1 MPRFMSPM
9 IRRRPD
15 TDKFETE
22 SRTVDTSESRAVPS
36 AFQESAPSSTEQSI
50 DFSQTAQPSTEQGS
64 EQSEEQPQIPP
75 DVRISEGGF
84 RQIRD
89 ESLVLLSQGITHRIE
104 RSEEGPFQIFVEPEK
119 RRMAQ
124 FQIRLYHRENPPRDE
139 NPPLPLKFTLHPLW
153 VLAVP
158 IACTLLDFSDIAVQM
173 HNAGIADAS
182 KILRGEWWRTITAM
196 TLHADSRHL
205 ASNLVSGFLAL
216 SLLHYRI
223 PLAKLVPFL
232 AVASAVANFFVALTV
247 QTSFRSLGF
256 SGFVFATI
264 GCLAVIEFRL
274 MPRETHGL
282 LRRFAPLCGAAS
294 LAVFLGLGEN
304 ADILGHLYGFIAG
317 LLCGFIPTKKTLRW
331 GAPTVATDIFGVLA
345 YYALFAIGWTLAI

>member
-1 MPRFMSPM
+1 M

-282 LRRFAPLCGAAS
+282 L
-294 LAVFLGLGEN
+294 
-304 ADILGHLYGFIAG
+304 
-317 LLCGFIPTKKTLRW
+317 CGFIPTKKTLRW

>member
-1 MPRFMSPM
+1 M

-15 TDKFETE
+15 ADKLGTE
-22 SRTVDTSESRAVPS
+22 FRAN
-36 AFQESAPSSTEQSI
+36 QESAPTSTEQSA
-50 DFSQTAQPSTEQGS
+50 DYSQAA
-64 EQSEEQPQIPP
+64 QSEEQAQISP

-89 ESLVLLSQGITHRIE
+89 ESLVLLSQGITHRID

-153 VLAVP
+153 VLLIP
-158 IACTLLDFSDIAVQM
+158 IVCTLLDFSDIAVQM
-173 HNAGIADAS
+173 HNSGIADAS

>member
-1 MPRFMSPM
+1 MSRFMSPM
-9 IRRRPD
+9 IRRRPSA
-15 TDKFETE
+15 EPG
-22 SRTVDTSESRAVPS
+22 AVNS
-36 AFQESAPSSTEQSI
+36 AAESAPFPAESANPAATTDQETTSDAAEQ
-50 DFSQTAQPSTEQGS
+50 FREQPRESN
-64 EQSEEQPQIPP
+64 EEQQEPQTPP

-104 RSEEGPFQIFVEPEK
+104 RSEEGPFQIFVDPDK
-119 RRMAQ
+119 RRAAQ

-139 NPPLPLKFTLHPLW
+139 NPPLPLKFTFQPLW
-153 VLAVP
+153 VLAIP
-158 IACTLLDFSDIAVQM
+158 IACTLLDFSDAFIQM
-173 HNAGIADAS
+173 HNAGIADAA
-182 KILRGEWWRTITAM
+182 KILRGEWWRAITAM
-196 TLHADSRHL
+196 TLHGDSRHL
-205 ASNLVSGFLAL
+205 AGNLISGFLAL

-247 QTSFRSLGF
+247 QTNFRSLGF

-274 MPRETHGL
+274 MPRETHGM

-317 LLCGFIPTKKTLRW
+317 LLCGFIPKKKTLRW
-331 GAPTVATDIFGVLA
+331 GAPTAITDIFWVLA
-345 YYALFAIGWTLAI
+345 YYALFAIGWALAI

>member
-1 MPRFMSPM
+1 M
-9 IRRRPD
+9 IRRRPVTDKLD
-15 TDKFETE
+15 TDPTATTPAADNPTADTPTSDAPAVDTQNE
-22 SRTVDTSESRAVPS
+22 SRRTSEPETPHA
-36 AFQESAPSSTEQSI
+36 I
-50 DFSQTAQPSTEQGS
+50 DPAAEPQT
-64 EQSEEQPQIPP
+64 PP
-75 DVRISEGGF
+75 DVRISEGTF
-84 RQIRD
+84 KQIRD
-89 ESLVLLSQGITHRIE
+89 ESLVLLSQGISHRID

-119 RRMAQ
+119 RRAAQ
-124 FQIRLYHRENPPRDE
+124 FQIRLYHRENPPRNE

-158 IACTLLDFSDIAVQM
+158 VICTLLDFSGTVSQM
-173 HNAGIADAS
+173 NSAGIADAG
-182 KILRGEWWRTITAM
+182 KIMRGEWWRTITAM
-196 TLHADSRHL
+196 TLHGDERHL
-205 ASNLVSGFLAL
+205 AGNLVSGFLAL

-247 QTSFRSLGF
+247 QTNFRSLGY
-256 SGFVFATI
+256 SSFVFAVI

-274 MPRETHGL
+274 MPRETHGM

-317 LLCGFIPTKKTLRW
+317 LLCGFIPKKKTLRW
-331 GAPTVATDIFGVLA
+331 GAPSSISDIFWA
-345 YYALFAIGWTLAI
+345 ITYYALFAIGWALAL

>member
-1 MPRFMSPM
+1 MPRFISPM
-9 IRRRPD
+9 IRRRPSAD
-15 TDKFETE
+15 SAQSNPQAAPTTPDVTD
-22 SRTVDTSESRAVPS
+22 S
-36 AFQESAPSSTEQSI
+36 ATNSDAPEQ
-50 DFSQTAQPSTEQGS
+50 FRKQL
-64 EQSEEQPQIPP
+64 EEQQEPQTPP
-75 DVRISEGGF
+75 DVRISEGAF
-84 RQIRD
+84 KQIRD
-89 ESLVLLSQGITHRIE
+89 ESLVLLSQGISHRIE
-104 RSEEGPFQIFVEPEK
+104 LSEDGPFQIFVEPDK
-119 RRMAQ
+119 RRAAQ
-124 FQIRLYHRENPPRDE
+124 FQIRLYHRENPPRNE
-139 NPPLPLKFTLHPLW
+139 NPPLPLKLTLQPLW

-158 IACTLLDFSDIAVQM
+158 VACTLLDFSDIAIQM
-173 HNAGIADAS
+173 HNAGVADAA

-196 TLHADSRHL
+196 TLHGDSRHL

-247 QTSFRSLGF
+247 QTNFRSIGF

-317 LLCGFIPTKKTLRW
+317 LLCGFIPKKKTLRW
-331 GAPTVATDIFGVLA
+331 GAPTEATDIFWILA
-345 YYALFAIGWTLAI
+345 YYALFAIGWALAF

>member
-1 MPRFMSPM
+1 
-9 IRRRPD
+9 
-15 TDKFETE
+15 
-22 SRTVDTSESRAVPS
+22 
-36 AFQESAPSSTEQSI
+36 
-50 DFSQTAQPSTEQGS
+50 
-64 EQSEEQPQIPP
+64 
-75 DVRISEGGF
+75 
-84 RQIRD
+84 
-89 ESLVLLSQGITHRIE
+89 
-104 RSEEGPFQIFVEPEK
+104 
-119 RRMAQ
+119 
-124 FQIRLYHRENPPRDE
+124 
-139 NPPLPLKFTLHPLW
+139 
-153 VLAVP
+153 VLAIP
-158 IACTLLDFSDIAVQM
+158 IACTLLDFSDISIQM

-232 AVASAVANFFVALTV
+232 AVASAIANFFVALTV

-274 MPRETHGL
+274 MPRETHGM

-317 LLCGFIPTKKTLRW
+317 LLCGFIPKKKTLRW
-331 GAPTVATDIFGVLA
+331 GTPTVAADILWIAA
-345 YYALFAIGWTLAI
+345 YYALFIIGWTLAI